1 MQIAVEKVL
10 VQLPQNVILLD
21 SYLDVTD
28 TKMRSYTTFQPYLYI
43 YIHTPEGDEEK
54 EGGGRERRRE
64 EGGKEGERYI
74 DKDRES

>member
-54 EGGGRERRRE
+54 EGGRTGEKKGGGREGRRKIYR
-64 EGGKEGERYI
+64 
-74 DKDRES
+74 